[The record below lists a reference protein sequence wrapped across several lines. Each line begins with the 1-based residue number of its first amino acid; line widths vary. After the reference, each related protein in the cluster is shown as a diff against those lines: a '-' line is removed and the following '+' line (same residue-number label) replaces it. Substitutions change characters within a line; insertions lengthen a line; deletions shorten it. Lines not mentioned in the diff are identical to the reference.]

1 MRILTRYVVIEL
13 LQVYLLALTA
23 LTSLML
29 IVGVAQEV
37 MAEGLGPGPLL
48 RMIPYLLPN
57 ALLFSVPGTVLFTV
71 SKVYGRMSGDNEIV
85 AIKSLG
91 INPMTVLWP
100 AYISAIVLSLVTVWL
115 NDVSV
120 SWGKSGA
127 MRVAVESIEEIVYGM
142 LRTKRAYNSKQFSIN
157 VNRVEGRKLI
167 QCVISFQG
175 PPQITIRCAE
185 AELQADT
192 KNNILKIIC
201 TNGTLDTEGG
211 ISFRFPGT
219 IEREVP
225 LSDASRRVDRS
236 KQPAYLPL
244 RDIPAAIDQQQK
256 VIEGVKQEL
265 AAATAYQLLTGDF
278 RALSSA
284 TSGFDTPE
292 LKAQWNVLHRL
303 QTETPRRWANGF
315 SCLCFAWVGASMAI
329 RMRNSDFL
337 TSFFL
342 CFMPILLVYYP
353 MLMVG
358 VDWSKA
364 GAIPP
369 QSVWIANLSLG
380 LWGAWLL
387 RKVIRL

>member
-1 MRILTRYVVIEL
+1 MRILTRYVVLEL

-23 LTSLML
+23 LTALML
-29 IVGVAQEV
+29 IVGVAQEF
-37 MAEGLGPGPLL
+37 MSEGLGPGPLL
-48 RMIPYLLPN
+48 RMLPFLLPN
-57 ALLFSVPGTVLFTV
+57 ALLFAVPGTVLFAV
-71 SKVYGRMSGDNEIV
+71 SMVYGRMSGANEIV

-100 AYISAIVLSLVTVWL
+100 AYVSAVVLSLLTVWL
-115 NDVSV
+115 NDVAV
-120 SWGKSGA
+120 SWGKSGVT
-127 MRVAVESIEEIVYGM
+127 RVALESIEEIAYSM
-142 LRTKRAYNSKQFSIN
+142 LTAQKAYTSKQFSIN
-157 VNRVEGRKLI
+157 VRRVEGKKLV
-167 QCVISFQG
+167 QCVITFQG

-185 AELQADT
+185 AELRADT
-192 KNNILKIIC
+192 KNNMLKIIC
-201 TNGTLDTEGG
+201 KNGTMDTEGG
-211 ISFRFPGT
+211 ISFHFPDT
-219 IEREVP
+219 IEREV
-225 LSDASRRVDRS
+225 LLADASRRVDRS
-236 KQPAYLPL
+236 KLPAYLPL
-244 RDIPAAIDQQQK
+244 RELPEALEDQWK

-265 AAATAYQLLTGDF
+265 ASVAAYQLLTGDF
-278 RALSSA
+278 RALSGAS
-284 TSGFDTPE
+284 SGLDTPE

-329 RMRNSDFL
+329 RLRNSDFL

-358 VDWSKA
+358 VDWAKA

-369 QSVWIANLSLG
+369 QSVWIANLCLG